1 MLTTIE
7 QKSELLKYNFDV
19 EKFNN
24 KRELLLALDELIAN
38 IGFNDKDEVNDKG
51 IELTKLYD
59 AIYSQN

>member
-1 MLTTIE
+1 MLTTKE

-19 EKFNN
+19 DKFNN
-24 KRELLLALDELIAN
+24 KKDLLLALDELIAN